1 MTKSTQRKEKEET
14 TMFNDFD
21 LLLIRQGAD
30 LVPGDN
36 LTDQEIEHVQ
46 RDWAAWGNQ
55 NIDQDG
61 NKTWLVAF
69 ANRRGDF
76 LEITNTREIP
86 RSVDTQPQRPQLR
99 VIAGGAT
106 VTVDLEKPARVTIDL
121 QELNAA

>member
-1 MTKSTQRKEKEET
+1 
-14 TMFNDFD
+14 MFNDFD